1 MYAAIINHSISRKNF
16 KRIGRCAYSKIN
28 FISQIRFV
36 FFSLYRFIGDCR
48 RPFLNSVYHIGLR
61 LLCIHLLLTAHFF
74 PLDSIQRKS
83 KFFIVESSI
92 ELTRFSNIATFFSF
106 VHCRILCLFGRSSQ
120 YLCYIFLCV
129 LTFSAD
135 GRQDFCAFF
144 SIDYYWLRSNRVP
157 NIVEKVVFHRLS
169 VEVIFMQRH
178 HKSHTHTQNPIM
190 SVRFYSITC
199 ASLKPSTTKS
209 GADTSGISAMNDIE
223 ATVIFYQTINQAN
236 HFLVLARSLLLFR
249 NSKSIFLPF
258 VRKIYR
264 KCKESSHRFNW
275 NCCPTRVIQLKAKKD
290 ASFFP
295 LGLSSAWIGQFKYE
309 IVDWSVLT
317 SNVCPPCYNGIL
329 LFFLLR
335 IRFFFVRS

>member
-1 MYAAIINHSISRKNF
+1 MYTFIADGALFPARLYSAKIEVFHRREFNRINKIFQYRNFFFVRSLPYIVSIWS
-16 KRIGRCAYSKIN
+16 
-28 FISQIRFV
+28 
-36 FFSLYRFIGDCR
+36 
-48 RPFLNSVYHIGLR
+48 
-61 LLCIHLLLTAHFF
+61 
-74 PLDSIQRKS
+74 
-83 KFFIVESSI
+83 VESVS
-92 ELTRFSNIATFFSF
+92 
-106 VHCRILCLFGRSSQ
+106 
-120 YLCYIFLCV
+120 LCV

-290 ASFFP
+290 ANFFP

-329 LFFLLR
+329 LFFFCFGFD
-335 IRFFFVRS
+335 FFLFVRN